1 MTVKS
6 LGALSISPDGAS
18 DLGMCSS
25 VKPLG
30 MITVEVC
37 ITM

>member
-6 LGALSISPDGAS
+6 LGALSISPEGAS
-18 DLGMCSS
+18 DFGMCSS

-30 MITVEVC
+30 MITVDVC
-37 ITM
+37 MTM